1 MRLILGKGIKA
12 NGCTWYVWKSNN
24 QKMKIHG
31 LCSWFWDNYACYVPI
46 CLPLNSLGFNAM
58 TYWNKSFPFN
68 LRKYIRFWVGTSVSF
83 WLSDFKIG
91 ISFFLFYVKTEHIYY
106 LEVNSCRNAVSCTT
120 AWKVQFVWV
129 VLEKSGFM
137 C

>member
-1 MRLILGKGIKA
+1 
-12 NGCTWYVWKSNN
+12 
-24 QKMKIHG
+24 MKIHG

-106 LEVNSCRNAVSCTT
+106 LEVNSCRNAVFMHYCMKGAICLGST
-120 AWKVQFVWV
+120 WEVRFY
-129 VLEKSGFM
+129 VLIVTVKCVIDRFYVLIN
-137 C
+137 